1 MKMLKLAGFIVVVA
15 VFLTACTVTHRY
27 GPYSGKVVDAETK
40 EPIAGAAVLIV
51 FYTESWKLTVAGSN
65 FVDAVEVLTDEKG
78 EFKIPVKRLTAVRFF
93 NWWDAEGYVTIF
105 KPGYGC
111 YPTHKDAIPIFE
123 PNGSMP
129 AAQTVVFQLP
139 PLRTREER
147 LSLPALNFDIPY
159 EKQEKLINLIN
170 KEMQELGASGK
181 YSKESFIRR

>member
-147 LSLPALNFDIPY
+147 LRNSDSFPMGVPDHKMTKLIELNNTENKNLGLEPTH
-159 EKQEKLINLIN
+159 KQENL
-170 KEMQELGASGK
+170 
-181 YSKESFIRR
+181 R